1 MALFE
6 ARIGQLKIPSGAAV
20 SNSFTAHLHYGDAV
34 AIIIYGPVSLP
45 ETITLQVTDEEDPAN
60 PKFTNPNGASPI
72 WLPLKDVAGTA
83 IALPGAG
90 EARTYP
96 SQLQAAMAFR
106 ASSGGNVAGDRV
118 WIVSKQV
125 VAHVGF

>member
-6 ARIGQLKIPSGAAV
+6 TRIGQLKIPNGATD
-20 SNSFTAHLHYGDAV
+20 SNVFTAHLHYGDAV
-34 AIIIYGPVSLP
+34 VIVIYGPASLP
-45 ETITLQVTDEEDPAN
+45 ETITLQVTDEPDPAN
-60 PKFTNPNGASPI
+60 PAFTNPNGASPV

-83 IALPGAG
+83 IPLPGAG
-90 EARTYP
+90 EARVYTN
-96 SQLQAAMAFR
+96 QLQGTMAFR
-106 ASSGGNVAGDRV
+106 AHTGGAVAGDRV